1 MTDPRITKLAKVLVH
16 YSLDLQPGEELY
28 LSTASLAEELNLAVY
43 KEAILAGA
51 HVFAVNELV
60 GAREIYFKYSTDEQ
74 LKYISPIRR
83 LVDETFPAMLYIDA
97 ISNNRELSGVDPER
111 QRIRRQATAELFS
124 HTMQRTADGSLKWCY
139 TVFPTHASA
148 QEADMSLS
156 EYQDFVYGAGLLD
169 LEDPVTAWKEEAQ
182 RQQKI
187 IAWLDGKN
195 TVSLNGENIDLRMSI
210 SGRSF
215 EGAAGKLNFPDGEVY
230 TSPVESS
237 VNGWVRFSYPAIFE
251 GKEVIDIELW
261 FEDGKVVKETA
272 SKGGEL
278 LTALLNIDPGARYL
292 GELGIGTNY
301 NIQKFTKNM
310 LFDEKI
316 GGTIHLAVGGGFP
329 EVGGQ
334 NKSGLHWDMLCNM
347 ADSEITVD
355 GELFYKDGK
364 FII

>member
-1 MTDPRITKLAKVLVH
+1 
-16 YSLDLQPGEELY
+16 
-28 LSTASLAEELNLAVY
+28 
-43 KEAILAGA
+43 
-51 HVFAVNELV
+51 
-60 GAREIYFKYSTDEQ
+60 
-74 LKYISPIRR
+74 
-83 LVDETFPAMLYIDA
+83 
-97 ISNNRELSGVDPER
+97 
-111 QRIRRQATAELFS
+111 
-124 HTMQRTADGSLKWCY
+124 
-139 TVFPTHASA
+139 
-148 QEADMSLS
+148 MSLS
-156 EYQDFVYGAGLLD
+156 EYQDFVFGAGLLD
-169 LEDPVTAWKEEAQ
+169 LEDPVAAWKEEAQ
-182 RQQKI
+182 RQEKI

-195 TVSLNGENIDLRMSI
+195 TLSLTGNNIDLRMSI

-230 TSPVESS
+230 TSPVEST

-272 SKGGEL
+272 SKGSEL

-355 GELFYKDGK
+355 DELFYKDGK
-364 FII
+364 FVV